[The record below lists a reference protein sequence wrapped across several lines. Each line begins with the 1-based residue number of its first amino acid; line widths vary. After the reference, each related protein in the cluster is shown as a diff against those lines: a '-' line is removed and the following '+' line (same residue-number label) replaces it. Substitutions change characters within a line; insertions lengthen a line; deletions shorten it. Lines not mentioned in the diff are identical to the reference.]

1 MQNKVKTKSSASQT
15 DLFLSSQSPVNFV
28 QTNESSSE
36 PESDDIITKLNLLL
50 DKLEVL
56 KPFFES
62 SSSTYSNAEKPGKT
76 FLEEDEFEPPFLWLK
91 SKSPQMFHKQ
101 ENIVEVVHS
110 KFNDENC
117 FEDELHCSAYEN
129 PENMVRIERY

>member
-1 MQNKVKTKSSASQT
+1 MQDKIKTKSSASQT
-15 DLFLSSQSPVNFV
+15 ENLFLSSQSPFNVV

-76 FLEEDEFEPPFLWLK
+76 FLEEDEFEPPFSW
-91 SKSPQMFHKQ
+91 SKSSQIFHQQ
-101 ENIVEVVHS
+101 EYIVEVVHS

>member
-1 MQNKVKTKSSASQT
+1 MQDKIKTKSSASQT
-15 DLFLSSQSPVNFV
+15 DLFLSSQSPFNVV
-28 QTNESSSE
+28 QTNENSSE
-36 PESDDIITKLNLLL
+36 PESDDIITKLNMLL

-76 FLEEDEFEPPFLWLK
+76 LLKEDEFEPPFSWLK
-91 SKSPQMFHKQ
+91 SSQMFHKQ

-129 PENMVRIERY
+129 PENMVPIERY

>member
-15 DLFLSSQSPVNFV
+15 ENSILSSQSPVNFV

-36 PESDDIITKLNLLL
+36 PESDDIITKLNMLL

-62 SSSTYSNAEKPGKT
+62 SSSTYSDSEKPGKT
-76 FLEEDEFEPPFLWLK
+76 FLDEDEFEPPFLW
-91 SKSPQMFHKQ
+91 SKSSQMFHQQ

-110 KFNDENC
+110 KFNDQNC

-129 PENMVRIERY
+129 PENMVI